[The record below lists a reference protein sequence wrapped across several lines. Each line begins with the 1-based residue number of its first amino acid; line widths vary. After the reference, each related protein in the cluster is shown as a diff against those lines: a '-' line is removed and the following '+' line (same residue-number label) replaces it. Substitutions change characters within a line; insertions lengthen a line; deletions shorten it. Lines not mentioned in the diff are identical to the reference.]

1 MSIDKK
7 DKNENRYYTFKDIP
21 KIHKLTEFF
30 KYGFYIAFAIWL
42 CEFIFVSLYNGSEV
56 IKIIVTVIL
65 LGIHSLFVIGKVVVE
80 RKFGKE

>member
-42 CEFIFVSLYNGSEV
+42 CEFIFVSLFYGSEL
-56 IKIIVTVIL
+56 IKIIVTVFL